1 LRGEIMTKKRRA
13 EVARRFATIRG
24 DRSYPQF
31 SKSSKVSISLL
42 QRYETGA
49 GLPSVENLILLAS
62 NEGVS
67 IDWLLGEM

>member
-1 LRGEIMTKKRRA
+1 LRGEIMTKKQRS
-13 EVARRFATIRG
+13 EVARRFAALRG